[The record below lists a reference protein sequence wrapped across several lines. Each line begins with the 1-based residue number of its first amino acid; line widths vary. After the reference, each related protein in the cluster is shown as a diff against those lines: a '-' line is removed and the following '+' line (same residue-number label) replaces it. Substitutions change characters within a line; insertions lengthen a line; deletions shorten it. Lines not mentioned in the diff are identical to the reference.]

1 MGLRRE
7 VWSGRVPLL
16 GSQPC
21 GGPNTH
27 HKGVLLMGL
36 GHELWLTLANAQAHR
51 PGRGSHEGMAH
62 LTDDPEETA
71 KLPVRGSART
81 ALAACG
87 AHSHPIP
94 WMTLHDLALGLY
106 RDSACS
112 LLKLCDPR

>member
-7 VWSGRVPLL
+7 VWSRRVPLL
-16 GSQPC
+16 GAQPC

-36 GHELWLTLANAQAHR
+36 GHELWLTLANAQAHG

-81 ALAACG
+81 ALPACS
-87 AHSHPIP
+87 AHSHP
-94 WMTLHDLALGLY
+94 LD
-106 RDSACS
+106 DS
-112 LLKLCDPR
+112 